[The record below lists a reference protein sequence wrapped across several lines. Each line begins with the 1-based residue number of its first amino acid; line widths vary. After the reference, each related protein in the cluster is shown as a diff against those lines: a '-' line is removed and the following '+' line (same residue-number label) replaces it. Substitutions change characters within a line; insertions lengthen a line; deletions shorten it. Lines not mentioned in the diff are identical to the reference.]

1 MEHTSVLIVED
12 DLGDVVLTRRAFRMG
27 SPERKVYAVRD
38 GVEALD
44 FLLCTGAYVDRD
56 PRDMPELILLDMQLP
71 RMNGLEV
78 LRRLREEERT
88 HLLPIVILTSSDAE
102 QDRLEACKSGA
113 NSYLRKP
120 VDFDQY
126 FETVQE
132 ICQHWLVLN
141 EAPPKQV
148 H

>member
-1 MEHTSVLIVED
+1 MVTSLSKAMQLYSLHCGELDRFRLQGREGTKMEHTSVLIVED

-78 LRRLREEERT
+78 LRCLREEEHT
-88 HLLPIVILTSSDAE
+88 HLLPIVILTSST
-102 QDRLEACKSGA
+102 
-113 NSYLRKP
+113 LR
-120 VDFDQY
+120 FRR
-126 FETVQE
+126 
-132 ICQHWLVLN
+132 
-141 EAPPKQV
+141 
-148 H
+148 